1 MHRTVIDQAQVGFV
15 NQGRALQ
22 SVVGALTGQ
31 TVPRDAAKFFINKGD
46 EGLSGGCIPLAPLK
60 E

>member
-1 MHRTVIDQAQVGFV
+1 M